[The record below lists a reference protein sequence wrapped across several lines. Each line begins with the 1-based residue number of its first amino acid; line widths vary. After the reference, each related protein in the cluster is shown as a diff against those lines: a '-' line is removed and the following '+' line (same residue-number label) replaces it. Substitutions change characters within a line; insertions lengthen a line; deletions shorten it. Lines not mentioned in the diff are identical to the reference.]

1 MRLRKTSRGFTYR
14 NFLDR
19 NGVECSIQQSSLA
32 TEEAIWFGANK
43 IGVREFVA
51 GREPNAWV
59 SLDYMD
65 EAHGMDKHYVAN
77 NRMHLTRKQLKKLL
91 PTLIKFV
98 ETGEL

>member
-1 MRLRKTSRGFTYR
+1 MKTKKTNRGFSYK
-14 NFLDR
+14 NFTDR

-32 TEEAIWFGANK
+32 TEEAIWFGANN
-43 IGVREFVA
+43 IGVKEFVA
-51 GREPNAWV
+51 HRQPEAWV
-59 SLDYMD
+59 TLDYID
-65 EAHGMDKHYVAN
+65 EFTMGKHYVAN